1 MPIEL
6 ERSRWLY
13 APIEPFLAME
23 AASKQ
28 RSAFHTTATGKSSLE
43 YNYKGWATK
52 RIFLPLL
59 HTSMS
64 KPLGYNPTQISQI
77 Y

>member
-23 AASKQ
+23 AASK
-28 RSAFHTTATGKSSLE
+28 SSLE

-59 HTSMS
+59 HTSMP